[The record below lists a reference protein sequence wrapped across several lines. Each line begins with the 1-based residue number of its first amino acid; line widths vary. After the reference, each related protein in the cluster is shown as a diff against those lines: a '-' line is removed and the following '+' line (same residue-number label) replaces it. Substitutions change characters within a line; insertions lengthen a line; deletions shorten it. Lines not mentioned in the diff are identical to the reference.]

1 MQQEQGQEPNIIVDI
16 TILKDG
22 WGAKDTRGNT
32 YKIESIVIGAGY
44 HRRVMKYEKFFL
56 KSETEC
62 RAEILPSGK
71 LNIIP
76 LYNPQPIVADSN
88 DSDN

>member
-1 MQQEQGQEPNIIVDI
+1 MELEPNIIVDI

-22 WGAKDTRGNT
+22 WGAKDTRGNL
-32 YKIESIVIGAGY
+32 YRIESIVVGAGY
-44 HRRVMKYEKFFL
+44 YRRVMKYEKFFI
-56 KSETEC
+56 KAETEC
-62 RAEILPSGK
+62 RAEVLPNGK

-76 LYNPQPIVADSN
+76 LYNPQPITD